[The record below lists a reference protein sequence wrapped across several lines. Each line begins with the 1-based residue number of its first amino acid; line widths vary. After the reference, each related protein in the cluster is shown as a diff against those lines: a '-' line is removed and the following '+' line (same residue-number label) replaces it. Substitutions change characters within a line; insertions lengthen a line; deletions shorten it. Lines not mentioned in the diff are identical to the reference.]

1 MLITGIKSRPVYETL
16 TPFERGTVH
25 LVVGQGG
32 GGAAMLR
39 LLGELKEQSTAG
51 SSVRVLYST
60 QSFSGKGHL
69 DELQRD
75 WGSQLEVFESNAA
88 LVDGLRAT
96 LDAAHMGLRLYLSG
110 SESFIGNAMQVASA
124 FNLNRDEVKREHNG
138 TFVRRVWC
146 VHCDARNEDVT
157 RRVFQCG
164 GCGLDLIVRDHYS
177 TRMAAFMGVKF
188 DAEQTGAAQ
197 PDEELDT

>member
-39 LLGELKEQSTAG
+39 LLRELKQGGTPASRI
-51 SSVRVLYST
+51 RVMYST
-60 QSFSGKGHL
+60 QSFSGVSHL
-69 DELQRD
+69 AELERECADEL
-75 WGSQLEVFESNAA
+75 GVFVSNAA
-88 LVDGLRAT
+88 LVDGLRNT

-110 SESFIGNAMQVASA
+110 SESFIGNTMQVASE

-157 RRVFQCG
+157 RRVFRCG

>member
-39 LLGELKEQSTAG
+39 LLRELKERATPASRL
-51 SSVRVLYST
+51 RVMYST
-60 QSFSGKGHL
+60 QSFSGASHL
-69 DELQRD
+69 DALK
-75 WGSQLEVFESNAA
+75 LECPDEIAVFASNAA
-88 LVDGLRAT
+88 LADGLSAA
-96 LDAAHMGLRLYLSG
+96 LAAAHMGLRLYLSG
-110 SESFIGNAMQVASA
+110 SESFIGNAMQVASD

-157 RRVFQCG
+157 RRAFRCR

-177 TRMAAFMGVKF
+177 ARMAAFMGVKF

>member
-39 LLGELKEQSTAG
+39 LLRELKERATPASRL
-51 SSVRVLYST
+51 RVMYST
-60 QSFSGKGHL
+60 QSFSGASHL
-69 DELQRD
+69 DALKRECPD
-75 WGSQLEVFESNAA
+75 EIAVFASNAA
-88 LVDGLRAT
+88 LADGLSAA
-96 LDAAHMGLRLYLSG
+96 LAAAHMGLRLYLSG
-110 SESFIGNAMQVASA
+110 SESFIGNAMQVASD

-157 RRVFQCG
+157 RRAFRCS

-188 DAEQTGAAQ
+188 DAEQTGAAR

>member
-39 LLGELKEQSTAG
+39 LLGELKARGVDASRM
-51 SSVRVLYST
+51 RVLYST
-60 QSFSGKGHL
+60 QSFSGANHL
-69 DELQRD
+69 DA
-75 WGSQLEVFESNAA
+75 LEAQCPDEIGVFVSNAA

-96 LDAAHMGLRLYLSG
+96 LGAAKMGLRLYLSG
-110 SESFIGNAMQVASA
+110 SESFIGNTMQVASE

-146 VHCDARNEDVT
+146 AHCDARNEDVT
-157 RRVFQCG
+157 RRVFRCG

-188 DAEQTGAAQ
+188 DAEQTGAAK